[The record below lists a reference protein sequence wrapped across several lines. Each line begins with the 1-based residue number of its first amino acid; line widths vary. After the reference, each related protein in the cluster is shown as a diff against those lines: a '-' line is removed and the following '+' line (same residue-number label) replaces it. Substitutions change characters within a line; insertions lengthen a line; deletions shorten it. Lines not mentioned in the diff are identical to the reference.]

1 MSEFVLVKRE
11 LLDHWAERFSKAQ
24 IFKESSEARA
34 VLAQEAG
41 PVVEQQEPVAY
52 LVTDVYGQKK
62 ALRSGAEGIERHR
75 NAGSSLVPLFASP
88 PAPVAV
94 VLTTRDVMMAMESAN
109 ATDFIRG
116 TFNWCA
122 HMAKELNACLDK
134 VKELNQ

>member
-1 MSEFVLVKRE
+1 MSEFESVQRQLDRIDYAAGMNDNIAIKALTRE
-11 LLDHWAERFSKAQ
+11 L
-24 IFKESSEARA
+24 RA

-41 PVVEQQEPVAY
+41 PLVERQPVAY

-88 PAPVAV
+88 PAPVA
-94 VLTTRDVMMAMESAN
+94 LNARMADILQSLRENAN
-109 ATDFIRG
+109 PALFVPGQLAEVD
-116 TFNWCA
+116 
-122 HMAKELNACLDK
+122 ACLDK